1 MASTNS
7 GVSYKQ
13 VYNRWLSIDHRRNKE
28 LTIPVNNIL
37 LKLKLREVVVE
48 TEYQMVKMLNH
59 EITGEGKSMVKI
71 NAHFLLTYLNN
82 RRLD

>member
-48 TEYQMVKMLNH
+48 TEYQMVNH
-59 EITGEGKSMVKI
+59 EITDEGKSKVKI